1 MTKLAEAQTGAR
13 FATAAWTAAAIAVI
27 GFNLRPAVSGVG
39 PILAE
44 ILRALDTGPIVA
56 GILTTA
62 PVICFGIVGPVT
74 PGLAHRFGTERVIL
88 VSLGALTIGTA
99 IRGLGGIDLLLLGM
113 AVAGLAIG
121 MVNVLLPAVI
131 KQDFPT
137 RIGALTGLYTSALC
151 VGAASAALATPPFE
165 RAVHG
170 DWRAGL
176 VLWALP
182 AAIATVIWLPQL
194 ARRRPTDRRQAGLR
208 HDLWRNALAWQVTLF
223 ITALTSLAYSMFA
236 WGPKLLQ
243 DRGMSVDG
251 SAEQMAL
258 CFGIQALS
266 GFFVPLWGARRGDQ
280 RVLAA
285 VTAAMSCL
293 GLFGWIFAPLGSAF
307 IWSILCGIGQ
317 GGAFGLAL
325 ALIGLRA
332 GSAQTAARLSGMAN
346 TVCYIAGGL
355 AGPFAVGL
363 VHQITGGWAGVA
375 VLFALMAGVG
385 MAAGLGAGRKLVVD
399 RRPLDHSIP
408 IRTQQELK
416 KIP

>member
-1 MTKLAEAQTGAR
+1 MTDIAPPKTAAR
-13 FATAAWTAAAIAVI
+13 FTTAAWTADAIAVI

-44 ILRALDTGPIVA
+44 ILRALDTGTIVA

-88 VSLGALTIGTA
+88 ASLAALTVGIL
-99 IRGLGGIDLLLLGM
+99 IRALGGLGPLLVGM
-113 AVAGLAIG
+113 AIAGLAIG
-121 MVNVLLPAVI
+121 VVNVLLPAII

-151 VGAASAALATPPFE
+151 VGAATAAVATPPFE
-165 RAVHG
+165 RAVNS

-176 VLWALP
+176 ALWAAP
-182 AAIATVIWLPQL
+182 AAIATLIWLPQL
-194 ARRRPTDRRQAGLR
+194 ARRRPTDRRQANLR
-208 HDLWRNALAWQVTLF
+208 HDLWRSPLAWQVTLF

-258 CFGIQALS
+258 CFGIQAVS
-266 GFFVPLWGARRGDQ
+266 GFVVPLWGARRGDQ
-280 RVLAA
+280 RVFAV
-285 VTAAMSCL
+285 VTASMSAA
-293 GLFGWIFAPLGSAF
+293 GLFGWIFAPLGTAF
-307 IWSILCGIGQ
+307 LWSILCGIGQ

-355 AGPFAVGL
+355 VGPFAVGL
-363 VHQITGGWAGVA
+363 VHQVTGGWAGVA
-375 VLFALMAGVG
+375 FLFGAMAAVG
-385 MAAGLGAGRKLVVD
+385 MLSGLGAGRALLVD
-399 RRPLDHSIP
+399 KQAR
-408 IRTQQELK
+408 
-416 KIP
+416 